1 MEVLIMV
8 NSSKS
13 KLKVVTSK
21 KVTNISGT
29 SNLDDIQITPP
40 AHLMKNAQTI
50 WRVLVPEI
58 KKMGYLKR
66 IDQPNLE
73 LYCTYYAMYLD
84 AEDNLNNYGAYL
96 TNRDG
101 IPVQKSPQAIQLN
114 DCVRN
119 LKSLGYEMGFSFDA
133 GLRQLTVSKPQQKK
147 RESPLKEVNFG
158 ADV

>member
-13 KLKVVTSK
+13 KLKIVTSK
-21 KVTNISGT
+21 KVTNISRT

-73 LYCTYYAMYLD
+73 LYCT
-84 AEDNLNNYGAYL
+84 YL